1 MLDNRGDPVLI
12 NHMVNYRHAP
22 GDAASLDAVFGAL
35 ADSSRRAILARL
47 AEGPATVGELAEP
60 LPMSL
65 PAVSKHLKVMERA
78 GLLTRN
84 KEGRSH
90 WLRLTPRVM
99 DEAEEWMARTRAF
112 WEARLD
118 KLEKYLEGEK
128 ED

>member
-1 MLDNRGDPVLI
+1 
-12 NHMVNYRHAP
+12 MVNYKHVA
-22 GDAASLDAVFGAL
+22 GDAASLDAIFGAL
-35 ADSSRRAILARL
+35 ADPSRRAILARL
-47 AEGPATVGELAEP
+47 AQGPASVGELAEP

-84 KEGRSH
+84 KEGRIH

-118 KLEKYLEGEK
+118 QLEKYLKEEK